1 MVDDDEQI
9 RELTEE
15 ALQDY
20 GYKTLSA
27 DSGEHALEIFRKKAK
42 DIDLVLM
49 DLNMPGM
56 GGSKCTKEMITL
68 DPSVRVLVASGYS
81 VSGHGKSA
89 LEFGAK
95 DFISKP
101 FQVNQLL
108 AKVRQVLNN
117 QEKQEEKP

>member
-1 MVDDDEQI
+1 MQAY
-9 RELTEE
+9 L
-15 ALQDY
+15 
-20 GYKTLSA
+20 LSA
-27 DSGEHALEIFRKKAK
+27 ESGEQALEIFRKKAK

-56 GGSKCTKEMITL
+56 GGSKCTRKMIIL

-81 VSGHGKSA
+81 VNGHGRSA

-101 FQVNQLL
+101 FQAQKLR
-108 AKVRQVLNN
+108 AKIRKVLDG
-117 QEKQEEKP
+117 E